1 MAYPSITINQ
11 RFATL
16 IQVLNLTKSSF
27 AHSLDK
33 TPSVVQHLID
43 GRNKPGYDL
52 LCRVFEVYPNVSRDW
67 LILGRGPMLLSGE
80 APPAPAPLA
89 LPAPAAAPELPL
101 YAPEPTAPTAASSEA
116 AAVVEEVAKAAA
128 APAAAPETAAAT
140 PPAAAPELPFAAPE
154 IPRPTPP
161 RAAPDA
167 PLRAVD
173 IAAVLAAS
181 ARASRPAAGEDFAAS
196 AAPAASP
203 FAVPVAAP
211 AVALSPTP
219 GAAEAFVAALQMQQL
234 QHQLAMAELRNQ
246 HLLEQHGLLREMLEL
261 AKRGLS

>member
-80 APPAPAPLA
+80 APPAAAPLPP
-89 LPAPAAAPELPL
+89 LAPAAAPQLPL
-101 YAPEPTAPTAASSEA
+101 YAPETKMQNDALNEA
-116 AAVVEEVAKAAA
+116 AAVVEVVGKAAA
-128 APAAAPETAAAT
+128 LSPDPPETAAAT
-140 PPAAAPELPFAAPE
+140 PPAAAPELPFVAPE
-154 IPRPTPP
+154 IPRPAPL

-181 ARASRPAAGEDFAAS
+181 ARASRPAVGEDFAAS
-196 AAPAASP
+196 AAPVAP
-203 FAVPVAAP
+203 PLAVPVADPAAALAP
-211 AVALSPTP
+211 TS

-234 QHQLAMAELRNQ
+234 QHQLALAELRNQ

-261 AKRGLS
+261 AKRGLA